1 MWLEHIRNLIKETQ
15 TKTPDNFENHLN
27 LNCDIPFAIFMIK
40 LLAPKF
46 DFMYDSIEDR
56 YICNFNG
63 NGKYEQFTKEMG
75 VKIRFYLQK
84 TILDETSAEFYADVS
99 NGPCMVAPAA
109 ADIKEMFEILNIIVE
124 KINTT
129 QKFDILC
136 DSIFDVMRYQLYFL
150 GKVKS

>member
-1 MWLEHIRNLIKETQ
+1 MWLEHIRKLIKETQ
-15 TKTPDNFENHLN
+15 TKTPNDFKNHLN

-46 DFMYDSIEDR
+46 DFMYDSIKDR

-63 NGKYEQFTKEMG
+63 KYEPFTKEMS

-99 NGPCMVAPAA
+99 HGNL
-109 ADIKEMFEILNIIVE
+109 DEITEMFEILNIIVE
-124 KINTT
+124 KINTAK
-129 QKFDILC
+129 KFAVLS
-136 DSIFDVMRYQLYFL
+136 DSIFDIIRYKLYDFN
-150 GKVKS
+150 

>member
-40 LLAPKF
+40 LLEPKF
-46 DFMYDSIEDR
+46 DFMYDSIKDR

-63 NGKYEQFTKEMG
+63 NGKYEPFTKEMG

-84 TILDETSAEFYADVS
+84 TILDETSAEFYSDVS
-99 NGPCMVAPAA
+99 NDQVYT

-124 KINTT
+124 KINTSE
-129 QKFDILC
+129 KFDILC
-136 DSIFDVMRYQLYFL
+136 DSIFDIMRYQLYFL
-150 GKVKS
+150 GKVRS

>member
-40 LLAPKF
+40 LLEPKF

-63 NGKYEQFTKEMG
+63 NGKYEPFTKEMG

-84 TILDETSAEFYADVS
+84 TILDETSAEFYSDVS
-99 NGPCMVAPAA
+99 NNQVYT

-129 QKFDILC
+129 KKFDILC

>member
-1 MWLEHIRNLIKETQ
+1 MWLEHIRNIIKETQ

-46 DFMYDSIEDR
+46 DFMYDSIKNV
-56 YICNFNG
+56 YLSNFNG
-63 NGKYEQFTKEMG
+63 NGKYAPFTKEMS

-84 TILDETSAEFYADVS
+84 TILDETSAEFYSDVL
-99 NGPCMVAPAA
+99 NGHTCGAGYEH
-109 ADIKEMFEILNIIVE
+109 DIKEMFEILNIIVE

-129 QKFDILC
+129 KKFDILC
-136 DSIFDVMRYQLYFL
+136 DSIFDVIRHQLYFL
-150 GKVKS
+150 GKVRC

>member
-63 NGKYEQFTKEMG
+63 NGKYEPFTKEMG

-99 NGPCMVAPAA
+99 NDQVYT

-129 QKFDILC
+129 EKFDILC
-136 DSIFDVMRYQLYFL
+136 DSIFDIMRYQLYFL
-150 GKVKS
+150 GKVRT

>member
-27 LNCDIPFAIFMIK
+27 LNCDIPFAIFIIK

-56 YICNFNG
+56 YMCNFNG
-63 NGKYEQFTKEMG
+63 NGKYAPFTKEMG

-84 TILDETSAEFYADVS
+84 TILDETSAEFYSDVS
-99 NGPCMVAPAA
+99 NDQLYT

-129 QKFDILC
+129 KKFDILC

-150 GKVKS
+150 GKVRS

>member
-1 MWLEHIRNLIKETQ
+1 MWLEHIRNIIKETQ

-40 LLAPKF
+40 LLEPKF
-46 DFMYDSIEDR
+46 DFMYDSIKDR
-56 YICNFNG
+56 YICNFKG
-63 NGKYEQFTKEMG
+63 DDGKYNVFTKEMG

-84 TILDETSAEFYADVS
+84 TILDETSAEFYSDVS
-99 NGPCMVAPAA
+99 NDQVYT

-129 QKFDILC
+129 KKFDILC
-136 DSIFDVMRYQLYFL
+136 DSIFDVMRYKLYFL
-150 GKVKS
+150 DKVRC

>member
-40 LLAPKF
+40 LLEPKF

-63 NGKYEQFTKEMG
+63 NGKYEPFTKEMG

-99 NGPCMVAPAA
+99 NDQVYT

-129 QKFDILC
+129 EKFDILC
-136 DSIFDVMRYQLYFL
+136 DSIFDIMRYQLYFL
-150 GKVKS
+150 GKVRS

>member
-1 MWLEHIRNLIKETQ
+1 MWLEHIRNIIKETQ

-40 LLAPKF
+40 LLEPKF

-63 NGKYEQFTKEMG
+63 NGKYEPFTKEMG

-99 NGPCMVAPAA
+99 NDQVYT

-124 KINTT
+124 KINTSE
-129 QKFDILC
+129 KFDILC
-136 DSIFDVMRYQLYFL
+136 DSIFDIMRYQLYFL
-150 GKVKS
+150 GKVRS

>member
-1 MWLEHIRNLIKETQ
+1 
-15 TKTPDNFENHLN
+15 
-27 LNCDIPFAIFMIK
+27 MIK

-46 DFMYDSIEDR
+46 DFKYDSIKNV
-56 YICNFNG
+56 YLSNFNG
-63 NGKYEQFTKEMG
+63 NGKYEPFTKEMS

-99 NGPCMVAPAA
+99 NGHTCDTGYA

-124 KINTT
+124 KINTSE
-129 QKFDILC
+129 KFDILC

-150 GKVKS
+150 GKVRC

>member
-63 NGKYEQFTKEMG
+63 NGKYEPFTKEMG

-99 NGPCMVAPAA
+99 NDQVYT

-124 KINTT
+124 KINTSE
-129 QKFDILC
+129 KFDILC
-136 DSIFDVMRYQLYFL
+136 DSIFDIMRYQLYFL
-150 GKVKS
+150 GKVRS

>member
-40 LLAPKF
+40 LLEPKF

-63 NGKYEQFTKEMG
+63 NGKYEPFTKEMG

-99 NGPCMVAPAA
+99 NDHVYT

-124 KINTT
+124 KINTSE
-129 QKFDILC
+129 KFDILC
-136 DSIFDVMRYQLYFL
+136 DSIFDIMRYQLYFL
-150 GKVKS
+150 GKVRS

>member
-1 MWLEHIRNLIKETQ
+1 MWLEHIRNIIKETQ

-40 LLAPKF
+40 LLEPKF

-63 NGKYEQFTKEMG
+63 NGKYEPFTKEMG

-84 TILDETSAEFYADVS
+84 TILDETSAEYYADVS
-99 NGPCMVAPAA
+99 NDQVYTD
-109 ADIKEMFEILNIIVE
+109 DIKDMFEILNIIVE
-124 KINTT
+124 KINTSE
-129 QKFDILC
+129 KFDILC
-136 DSIFDVMRYQLYFL
+136 DSIFDIMRYQLYFL
-150 GKVKS
+150 GKVRS

>member
-40 LLAPKF
+40 LLEPKF

-63 NGKYEQFTKEMG
+63 NGKYEPFTKEMG

-84 TILDETSAEFYADVS
+84 TILDETSAEFYSDVS
-99 NGPCMVAPAA
+99 NDQLYT

-129 QKFDILC
+129 KKFDILC
-136 DSIFDVMRYQLYFL
+136 DSIFDVMRYKLYFL
-150 GKVKS
+150 DKVRC

>member
-1 MWLEHIRNLIKETQ
+1 MWLEHIRNIIKETQ

-46 DFMYDSIEDR
+46 DFKYDSIKNV
-56 YICNFNG
+56 YLSNFNG
-63 NGKYEQFTKEMG
+63 NYEPMTKELS

-99 NGPCMVAPAA
+99 NGNTD
-109 ADIKEMFEILNIIVE
+109 DIKEMFEILNIIVE

-129 QKFDILC
+129 KKFDILC
-136 DSIFDVMRYQLYFL
+136 DSIFDVIRYQLYFL
-150 GKVKS
+150 GKVRC

>member
-1 MWLEHIRNLIKETQ
+1 MWLEHIRNIIKETQ

-40 LLAPKF
+40 LLEPKF

-63 NGKYEQFTKEMG
+63 NGKYEPFTKEMG

-84 TILDETSAEFYADVS
+84 TILDETSAEFYSDVS
-99 NGPCMVAPAA
+99 NDQVYT

-124 KINTT
+124 KINTSE
-129 QKFDILC
+129 KFDILC
-136 DSIFDVMRYQLYFL
+136 DSIFDIMRYQLYFL
-150 GKVKS
+150 GKVRS

>member
-40 LLAPKF
+40 LLEPKF

-63 NGKYEQFTKEMG
+63 NGKYEPFTKEMG

-84 TILDETSAEFYADVS
+84 TILDETSAEFYSDVS
-99 NGPCMVAPAA
+99 NDQVYT

-129 QKFDILC
+129 KKFDILC

-150 GKVKS
+150 GKVRS

>member
-1 MWLEHIRNLIKETQ
+1 MWLEHIRNIIKETQ

-46 DFMYDSIEDR
+46 DFKYDSIKNV
-56 YICNFNG
+56 YLSNFNG
-63 NGKYEQFTKEMG
+63 NYEPMTKELS

-99 NGPCMVAPAA
+99 NGNTD
-109 ADIKEMFEILNIIVE
+109 DIKEMFEILNIIVE
-124 KINTT
+124 KINTSE
-129 QKFDILC
+129 KFDILC
-136 DSIFDVMRYQLYFL
+136 DSIFDVIRYQLYFL
-150 GKVKS
+150 GKVRC

>member
-40 LLAPKF
+40 LLEPKF

-63 NGKYEQFTKEMG
+63 NGKYTPFTTEMR

-84 TILDETSAEFYADVS
+84 TILDETSAEFYSDVS
-99 NGPCMVAPAA
+99 NNQVYT

-124 KINTT
+124 KINTSE
-129 QKFDILC
+129 KFDILC
-136 DSIFDVMRYQLYFL
+136 DSIFDIMRYQLYFL
-150 GKVKS
+150 GKVRT

>member
-1 MWLEHIRNLIKETQ
+1 MWLEHIRKLIKETQ

-46 DFMYDSIEDR
+46 DFKYDSLKNV
-56 YICNFNG
+56 YLSNFNG
-63 NGKYEQFTKEMG
+63 NYEPMTKELS

-99 NGPCMVAPAA
+99 NGNTD
-109 ADIKEMFEILNIIVE
+109 DIKEMFEILNIIVE
-124 KINTT
+124 KINTAK
-129 QKFDILC
+129 KFAILS
-136 DSIFDVMRYQLYFL
+136 DSIFDIIRYKLYDFN
-150 GKVKS
+150 

>member
-1 MWLEHIRNLIKETQ
+1 MWLEHIRNIIKETQ

-46 DFMYDSIEDR
+46 DFMYDSIKNV
-56 YICNFNG
+56 YLSNFNG
-63 NGKYEQFTKEMG
+63 NYEPITKEMR

-99 NGPCMVAPAA
+99 NDQVYTS
-109 ADIKEMFEILNIIVE
+109 DIKEMFEILNIIVE
-124 KINTT
+124 KINTSE
-129 QKFDILC
+129 KFDILC
-136 DSIFDVMRYQLYFL
+136 DSIFDIMRYKLYDFN
-150 GKVKS
+150 

>member
-63 NGKYEQFTKEMG
+63 NGKYEPFTKEMG

-84 TILDETSAEFYADVS
+84 TILDETSAEFYSDVS
-99 NGPCMVAPAA
+99 NDQVYT

-124 KINTT
+124 KINTSE
-129 QKFDILC
+129 KFDILC
-136 DSIFDVMRYQLYFL
+136 DSIFDIMRYQLYFL
-150 GKVKS
+150 GKVRI

>member
-1 MWLEHIRNLIKETQ
+1 MWLEHIRNIIKETQ

-40 LLAPKF
+40 LLEPKF

-63 NGKYEQFTKEMG
+63 NGKYEPFTKEMG

-99 NGPCMVAPAA
+99 NDQVYT

-129 QKFDILC
+129 KKFDILC
-136 DSIFDVMRYQLYFL
+136 DSIFDVMRYKLYFL
-150 GKVKS
+150 DKVRC

>member
-1 MWLEHIRNLIKETQ
+1 MWLEHIRKLIKETQ
-15 TKTPDNFENHLN
+15 TKTPNDFKNHLN

-46 DFMYDSIEDR
+46 DFKYDSLKNV
-56 YICNFNG
+56 YLSNFNG
-63 NGKYEQFTKEMG
+63 NYEPITKEMS
-75 VKIRFYLQK
+75 VKIRLYLQK

-99 NGPCMVAPAA
+99 NGQVYT

-129 QKFDILC
+129 KKFDILC
-136 DSIFDVMRYQLYFL
+136 DSIFDIMRYKLYFL
-150 GKVKS
+150 GKVRC

>member
-1 MWLEHIRNLIKETQ
+1 MWLEHIRNIIKETQ

-40 LLAPKF
+40 LLEPKF

-63 NGKYEQFTKEMG
+63 NGKYTPFTTEMR

-84 TILDETSAEFYADVS
+84 TILDETSAEFYSDVL
-99 NGPCMVAPAA
+99 NDQVYT

-129 QKFDILC
+129 KKFDILC

-150 GKVKS
+150 GKVRS

>member
-1 MWLEHIRNLIKETQ
+1 MWLEHIRNIIKETQ

-40 LLAPKF
+40 LLEPKF

-63 NGKYEQFTKEMG
+63 NGNYEPFTKEMS

-84 TILDETSAEFYADVS
+84 TILDETSAEYYADVS
-99 NGPCMVAPAA
+99 NDQVYTD
-109 ADIKEMFEILNIIVE
+109 DIKDMFEILNIIVE

-129 QKFDILC
+129 NKFDILC

-150 GKVKS
+150 GKVRS

>member
-1 MWLEHIRNLIKETQ
+1 
-15 TKTPDNFENHLN
+15 
-27 LNCDIPFAIFMIK
+27 MIK

-46 DFMYDSIEDR
+46 DFKYDSLKNV
-56 YICNFNG
+56 YLSNFNG
-63 NGKYEQFTKEMG
+63 NYEPFTKEMS

-84 TILDETSAEFYADVS
+84 IILDVTSAEYYADVA
-99 NGPCMVAPAA
+99 NGQVYA

-150 GKVKS
+150 GKVRC

>member
-1 MWLEHIRNLIKETQ
+1 MWLEHIRVLIKETQ

-46 DFMYDSIEDR
+46 DFMYDSIKNI

-63 NGKYEQFTKEMG
+63 NGKYEPFTKEMS

-84 TILDETSAEFYADVS
+84 IILDETSAEYYADVS
-99 NGPCMVAPAA
+99 NGQVYT

-129 QKFDILC
+129 KKFDILC
-136 DSIFDVMRYQLYFL
+136 DSIFDVIRYQLYFL
-150 GKVKS
+150 GKVRC

>member
-40 LLAPKF
+40 LLEPKF

-63 NGKYEQFTKEMG
+63 NGKYEPFTKEMG

-99 NGPCMVAPAA
+99 NDHVYT

-129 QKFDILC
+129 EKFDILC
-136 DSIFDVMRYQLYFL
+136 DSIFDIMRYQLYFL
-150 GKVKS
+150 GKVRS

>member
-40 LLAPKF
+40 LLEPKF
-46 DFMYDSIEDR
+46 DFMYDSIKDR
-56 YICNFNG
+56 YICNFKG
-63 NGKYEQFTKEMG
+63 DGKYNVFTKEMG

-99 NGPCMVAPAA
+99 NDQVYT

-124 KINTT
+124 KINTSE
-129 QKFDILC
+129 KFDILC
-136 DSIFDVMRYQLYFL
+136 DSIFDIMRYQLYFL
-150 GKVKS
+150 GKVRS

>member
-15 TKTPDNFENHLN
+15 TKTPKDFKNHLN

-46 DFMYDSIEDR
+46 SFKYDSLKNVYLSNI
-56 YICNFNG
+56 NG
-63 NGKYEQFTKEMG
+63 NYETITKEHS

-99 NGPCMVAPAA
+99 NGQVYT

-129 QKFDILC
+129 KKFDILC
-136 DSIFDVMRYQLYFL
+136 DSFFDIIRYKLYDFN
-150 GKVKS
+150 

>member
-1 MWLEHIRNLIKETQ
+1 MWLEHIRKLIKETQ
-15 TKTPDNFENHLN
+15 TKTPKDFKNHLN

-46 DFMYDSIEDR
+46 DFKYDSIKNV
-56 YICNFNG
+56 YLSNF
-63 NGKYEQFTKEMG
+63 NGKYEPITKEHS

-99 NGPCMVAPAA
+99 HGNL
-109 ADIKEMFEILNIIVE
+109 DEITEMFEILNIIVE

-129 QKFDILC
+129 KKFAILS
-136 DSIFDVMRYQLYFL
+136 DSIFDIIRYKLYDFN
-150 GKVKS
+150 

>member
-40 LLAPKF
+40 LLEPKF

-63 NGKYEQFTKEMG
+63 NGKYEPFTKEMG

-84 TILDETSAEFYADVS
+84 TILDETSAEFYSDVS
-99 NGPCMVAPAA
+99 NDQVYT

-124 KINTT
+124 KINTSE
-129 QKFDILC
+129 KFDILC
-136 DSIFDVMRYQLYFL
+136 DSIFDIMRYQLYFL
-150 GKVKS
+150 GKVRS